1 MPAPLVAEPMNH
13 ADAKRHWLTSNAAL
27 LLLLP
32 LVKLSLHFW
41 NNAQGGYGIFR
52 DELYF
57 IACGEHLAW
66 GYVDQPPMVAIAAAV
81 ERALLGDSLFAIR
94 FLPALAGA
102 AVVLVTGLIAR
113 ELGAGRFGVFLAQL
127 AALIAPVFLAIH
139 TILSMNVFEHLFWAL
154 AVLVAV
160 RIARLGAPRWW
171 IVFGVIV
178 GLGLLTKHS
187 MAFFCIAL
195 FAGLLI
201 SAERRQLAQRWFWS
215 GAAIAGLIFLP
226 HVIWQVQNDFPMVEL
241 LRNGQLYK
249 NAPFAPGAFFWGMFL
264 EFHPANIV
272 LAAGALWF
280 LLIAPQGKPY
290 RFLGWTVVTLLVL
303 FVALKAKSYY
313 VAPIYPLL
321 YAAGATALAMWT
333 AGNVGRWV
341 RGALVALMIF
351 TGIATAPLA
360 MPLLPPHDF
369 IAYAQRLGIAGPP
382 TERHQ
387 MGPLPQFFADMHGW
401 EEMVVEIAR
410 VYHSLPPEE
419 RAKAAIFADN
429 YGEAAAVDFFGRKYG
444 LPKAIGGHN
453 NYFLWGPRDYTGEI
467 VITVG
472 VSREDAASSFEEL
485 QEAGRFSH
493 PYAMPYEQRN
503 PILICRRPKFKN
515 IHEVW
520 PQVKGYI

>member
-1 MPAPLVAEPMNH
+1 MNH
-13 ADAKRHWLTSNAAL
+13 PDDKRHWLTSDAAL
-27 LLLLP
+27 LLFLP
-32 LVKLSLHFW
+32 LVKLLLHFW
-41 NNAQGGYGIFR
+41 NNAHGGYGIFR

-66 GYVDQPPMVAIAAAV
+66 GYVDQPPMVAIAAAA

-102 AVVLVTGLIAR
+102 AVVLITGLIAR

-127 AALIAPVFLAIH
+127 AALIAPVFLSIH

-160 RIARLGAPRWW
+160 RIAKLGAPRWW

-195 FAGLLI
+195 FVGLLI

-215 GAAIAGLIFLP
+215 GAAIAGVIFLP

-249 NAPFAPGAFFWGMFL
+249 NAPFEPGAFLWGVFL

-280 LLIAPQGKPY
+280 LLIAPHGKPY

-303 FVALKAKSYY
+303 FVALKAKPYY

-333 AGNVGRWV
+333 TGNMGRWV
-341 RGALVALMIF
+341 RGALVAVMII
-351 TGIATAPLA
+351 TGAATAPLA
-360 MPLLPPHDF
+360 MPLLPPQDF
-369 IAYAQRLGIAGPP
+369 LTHARRLGIAGPP
-382 TERHQ
+382 SERHQ
-387 MGPLPQFFADMHGW
+387 MGSLPQFFADMHGW
-401 EEMVVEIAR
+401 EEMVR
-410 VYHSLPPEE
+410 VVADAYQRLSPEE
-419 RAKAAIFADN
+419 RAKSAIFTSN
-429 YGEAAAVDFFGRKYG
+429 YGEAGAIDFFGAKYG
-444 LPKAIGGHN
+444 LPKAISGHN
-453 NYFLWGPRDYTGEI
+453 NYFLWGPPDHEVEI

-472 VSREDAASSFEEL
+472 ESREDVLETFEEVE
-485 QEAGRFSH
+485 EAGRFAH
-493 PYAMPYEQRN
+493 PYAMPYETRH
-503 PILICRRPKFKN
+503 PILIARKPRFDLRD
-515 IHEVW
+515 VW
-520 PQVKGYI
+520 PAVKEYI

>member
-1 MPAPLVAEPMNH
+1 MNH
-13 ADAKRHWLTSNAAL
+13 PDAKRHWFTRDAAL
-27 LLLLP
+27 LLFLP
-32 LVKLSLHFW
+32 LVKLLLHFW

-66 GYVDQPPMVAIAAAV
+66 GYVDQPPMVAVAAAL

-113 ELGAGRFGVFLAQL
+113 ELGAGRSGVFLAQM

-139 TILSMNVFEHLFWAL
+139 TILSMNVFEHLLWAL

-187 MAFFCIAL
+187 MAFLCIAL
-195 FAGLLI
+195 FVGLLI

-226 HVIWQVQNDFPMVEL
+226 HVIWQVQNDFPMIEL

-249 NAPFAPGAFFWGMFL
+249 NAPFEPAAFFWGVFL
-264 EFHPANIV
+264 EIHPANLL
-272 LAAGALWF
+272 LAAGALWL
-280 LLIAPQGKPY
+280 LLIARQGKPY
-290 RFLGWTVVTLLVL
+290 RFLGWTVLTLLVL
-303 FVALKAKSYY
+303 FVALKAKPYY

-321 YAAGATALAMWT
+321 YAAGATALATWT
-333 AGNVGRWV
+333 TGNIGRWV
-341 RGALVALMIF
+341 RGALVALMLV
-351 TGIATAPLA
+351 TGVATAPLA
-360 MPLLPPHDF
+360 MPLLPPQDF
-369 IAYAQRLGIAGPP
+369 VAYAQRLGIAGPP

-387 MGPLPQFFADMHGW
+387 MGALPQFFADMHGW
-401 EEMVVEIAR
+401 EEMVR
-410 VYHSLPPEE
+410 VVADAYQRLSSEE
-419 RAKAAIFADN
+419 RARAAIFTNN
-429 YGEAAAVDFFGRKYG
+429 YGEAGAIDFFGAKYG
-444 LPKAIGGHN
+444 LPKAISGHN
-453 NYFLWGPRDYTGEI
+453 NYFLWGPPDHEVEI

-472 VSREDAASSFEEL
+472 ESREDVLETFEDVE
-485 QEAGRFSH
+485 EAGRFEH
-493 PYAMPYEQRN
+493 PYAMPYETRH
-503 PILICRRPKFKN
+503 PILIARNPRFDLRD
-515 IHEVW
+515 VW
-520 PQVKGYI
+520 PAVKKYI

>member
-1 MPAPLVAEPMNH
+1 MNH
-13 ADAKRHWLTSNAAL
+13 ADAKHNWLTSAAAL

-32 LVKLSLHFW
+32 LVKLLLHFW

-66 GYVDQPPMVAIAAAV
+66 GYVDQPPMVAVAAAL

-102 AVVLVTGLIAR
+102 AVVLIAGLIAR
-113 ELGAGRFGVFLAQL
+113 ELGAGRFGRFLAQL

-139 TILSMNVFEHLFWAL
+139 TILSMNVFEHFFWAL

-160 RIARLGAPRWW
+160 RMARLGAPRWW
-171 IVFGVIV
+171 MVFGVIV

-195 FAGLLI
+195 LVGLLI

-215 GAAIAGLIFLP
+215 GPAIAGVIFLP
-226 HVIWQVQNDFPMVEL
+226 HVIWQVQNDFPMLEL

-249 NAPFAPGAFFWGMFL
+249 NAPFEPGAFLWGVFL
-264 EFHPANIV
+264 EFHPASIV

-303 FVALKAKSYY
+303 FVALKAKPYY

-333 AGNVGRWV
+333 TGHMGRWV
-341 RGALVALMIF
+341 RGALVAVMII
-351 TGIATAPLA
+351 TGAATAPLA
-360 MPLLPPHDF
+360 MPLLPPQDF
-369 IAYAQRLGIAGPP
+369 VAYAQRLGIAGPP

-387 MGPLPQFFADMHGW
+387 MGALPQFFADMHGW
-401 EEMVVEIAR
+401 EEMVQAVAR
-410 VYHSLPPEE
+410 AYERLTPQE
-419 RAKAAIFADN
+419 RAKAAIFTSN
-429 YGEAAAVDFFGRKYG
+429 YGEAGAIDFFGAKYG
-444 LPKAIGGHN
+444 LPKAISGHN
-453 NYFLWGPRDYTGEI
+453 NYFLWGPPDHEVEI

-472 VSREDAASSFEEL
+472 ESREDVLETFEDVE
-485 QEAGRFSH
+485 
-493 PYAMPYEQRN
+493 
-503 PILICRRPKFKN
+503 
-515 IHEVW
+515 
-520 PQVKGYI
+520 

>member
-1 MPAPLVAEPMNH
+1 MAKPMNH
-13 ADAKRHWLTSNAAL
+13 ADAKRNWLTSEAAL
-27 LLLLP
+27 LLYLP
-32 LVKLSLHFW
+32 LAKLLLHFW

-66 GYVDQPPMVAIAAAV
+66 GYVDQPPMVAVVAAL

-154 AVLVAV
+154 AVLVAA
-160 RIARLGAPRWW
+160 RIARLRAPRWW

-178 GLGLLTKHS
+178 GAGLLTKHS

-195 FAGLLI
+195 FVGLLI

-215 GAAIAGLIFLP
+215 GAAIAGVIFLP

-249 NAPFAPGAFFWGMFL
+249 NAPFEPGAFFWGMFL

-280 LLIAPQGKPY
+280 MLIAPQGKPY

-321 YAAGATALAMWT
+321 YASGATALALWT
-333 AGNVGRWV
+333 GGNVGRWV

-369 IAYAQRLGIAGPP
+369 VAYAQRLGIAGPP
-382 TERHQ
+382 TERHL

-401 EEMVVEIAR
+401 EEMVKVVAAAYQR
-410 VYHSLPPEE
+410 LSPEE
-419 RAKAAIFADN
+419 RAKTAIFTSN
-429 YGEAAAVDFFGRKYG
+429 YGEAGAIDFFGARYG
-444 LPKAIGGHN
+444 LPKAISGHN
-453 NYFLWGPRDYTGEI
+453 NYFLWGPPDHEVEI

-472 VSREDAASSFEEL
+472 ESREDVLETFAEVE
-485 QEAGRFSH
+485 EAGRFAH
-493 PYAMPYEQRN
+493 PYAMPYEQRH
-503 PILICRRPKFKN
+503 PILIARKPRYDLRQ
-515 IHEVW
+515 VW
-520 PQVKGYI
+520 PNVKQYI